1 MCRGAVVPSVCRLAA
16 GKLAWCCAVLA
27 AAAAAAAAVV
37 VVGTGDPPSR
47 PRQLNGHTLRLDGG
61 GRIVGWLEPAS
72 NAMDQLVHR
81 SLGWMVVNGT
91 VAAPNGLP
99 PFYTYPAYPLRDYPH
114 EPVTMFTR
122 WCWVAAEYYAY
133 SGNDTLMQEGT
144 RMLEYLIANGTTPDD
159 PSWAW
164 RRVPYASSDG
174 GAMRFR
180 GASGQDHYH
189 YGCSYGPAPY
199 RDLRCFVGH
208 GDGYGVIETDKV
220 AVAASTY
227 VLYWKLTNRSVL
239 LDAALACAAA
249 LVRNIGSGNATHSPW
264 PFRVYHLRDTFIT
277 IGTPD

>member
-1 MCRGAVVPSVCRLAA
+1 MAGACV
-16 GKLAWCCAVLA
+16 
-27 AAAAAAAAVV
+27 
-37 VVGTGDPPSR
+37 
-47 PRQLNGHTLRLDGG
+47 H
-61 GRIVGWLEPAS
+61 
-72 NAMDQLVHR
+72 AMDQLVHR